1 MIKQLVFKDMMLQRK
16 LGFISFICLLFLII
30 VDFGSDNFLLKL
42 SISIPILGTIWSTSY
57 EARSKSEKILNSL
70 PFDRK
75 DIIVAKYV
83 FVSILVLLGV
93 IFSLLVGLIQLQNE
107 HITGFMLWGEILGG
121 ITGGLVYSMI
131 VLPIEF
137 SVEYSSSKQVAY
149 FMGIIVGGL
158 SGVIVSSEWLD
169 VENAWST
176 SLVVNICFIAGLIFL
191 YIMSMLL
198 SVSLYNERDL

>member
-169 VENAWST
+169 VEHAWST
-176 SLVVNICFIAGLIFL
+176 SLVVNICFIAGLILL
-191 YIMSMLL
+191 YIMSMFF
-198 SVSLYNERDL
+198 SIHLYNERDL

>member
-1 MIKQLVFKDMMLQRK
+1 M
-16 LGFISFICLLFLII
+16 GFISFICLLFLII

-176 SLVVNICFIAGLIFL
+176 SLVVNICFIAGLLIL
-191 YIMSMLL
+191 YVISMLL
-198 SVSLYNERDL
+198 SINLYNERDL

>member
-107 HITGFMLWGEILGG
+107 HITGFMLWGDSWRNNGRI
-121 ITGGLVYSMI
+121 GL
-131 VLPIEF
+131 
-137 SVEYSSSKQVAY
+137 
-149 FMGIIVGGL
+149 
-158 SGVIVSSEWLD
+158 
-169 VENAWST
+169 
-176 SLVVNICFIAGLIFL
+176 
-191 YIMSMLL
+191 
-198 SVSLYNERDL
+198 